1 MGPRFRGPPSLLG
14 SRLLGSRFPVL
25 GSRASR
31 VPVVR
36 LLGFTGPPDFSHHCM
51 FYPDPADLLE
61 FVPGGCRERPYNFL
75 LLFSTDMVPTC
86 HFREKL
92 KPNHTRD
99 LPPSLVLHEGEDL

>member
-1 MGPRFRGPPSLLG
+1 
-14 SRLLGSRFPVL
+14 
-25 GSRASR
+25 
-31 VPVVR
+31 
-36 LLGFTGPPDFSHHCM
+36 M